1 MSLFNTV
8 SMILQHNSE
17 GYYNKG
23 VWVDGSKIEIPFT
36 GTFQPASGKELE
48 ILPEGKRSKS
58 IYKIFANLNN
68 NFTSFDDLKQLEAD
82 NIIYDGMIYQV
93 IKVEKW
99 NNGLIPHWEFFVER
113 FDKEND
119 NG

>member
-1 MSLFNTV
+1 MSLLKTV
-8 SMILQHNSE
+8 SMTLQHNTE
-17 GYYNKG
+17 GSYIKG
-23 VWVDGSKIEIPFT
+23 VWTEGSQVEIPFR

-58 IYKIFANLNN
+58 VYKIFANLNN
-68 NFTSFDDLKQLEAD
+68 DFTSFDDLKQLEAD